1 MILYCVVEGDETVY
15 GNEYKVVKAFASK
28 SRAKAFKADC
38 EAQDEDDDGCSWFN
52 IVELETDL
60 EV

>member
-15 GNEYKVVKAFASK
+15 GSDYKVVKAFASK
-28 SRAKAFKADC
+28 SRA
-38 EAQDEDDDGCSWFN
+38 EAEVRVLEALDKDDDGCSWFD
-52 IVELETDL
+52 ITELETDL